1 VAADLIVL
9 TATKPL
15 TAPLTG
21 IGFGRPPPL
30 TGLEILRR
38 VHISRA
44 RSQLSSNVP
53 QDPLELSTLKQFRS
67 EYLVYGDFVRQE
79 PYTFATSAYWV
90 PLSKDL

>member
-1 VAADLIVL
+1 MV
-9 TATKPL
+9 
-15 TAPLTG
+15 
-21 IGFGRPPPL
+21 
-30 TGLEILRR
+30 EILRR

-44 RSQLSSNVP
+44 RSQLSNVP